1 MQHFLKRKKNEIRDS
16 ERVCICE
23 REREKKFV
31 YEIKR
36 GRKRDT

>member
-23 REREKKFV
+23 REREKKCV

-36 GRKRDT
+36 GRKRE